1 MALYAVEAVD
11 DAYRATSAFLRP
23 VDRSRWLKLAL
34 VGLFVGTPGVGA
46 NSVQFSV
53 PADGTTPSNG
63 DFSTVPTEVW
73 IAVAVAVGL
82 AVLVVLAVLFV
93 GSVMEFVLVESLRQ
107 EEVRVR
113 AYWSRHLRRGTRL
126 FGFRLA
132 VGLFVLATVLVL
144 FGLLVV
150 PLALGVGA
158 VSALVLVVVLIPVFV
173 VLAVV
178 TGLVDGFTTMF
189 VVPVMMVEECGVL
202 AGWRRFWPTLAGAWT
217 QYLAYAVVSFVLALV
232 GGLLVAAVTAV
243 LAIVLLIPIGVLAGV
258 GVLLFLLTP
267 ALGIPALVIVG
278 VLFVA
283 GLVAVAALVQVP
295 VITYLRYFALLVL
308 GETNAA
314 FDLIPDQRE
323 AARR

>member
-1 MALYAVEAVD
+1 
-11 DAYRATSAFLRP
+11 
-23 VDRSRWLKLAL
+23 
-34 VGLFVGTPGVGA
+34 
-46 NSVQFSV
+46 
-53 PADGTTPSNG
+53 
-63 DFSTVPTEVW
+63 
-73 IAVAVAVGL
+73 
-82 AVLVVLAVLFV
+82 
-93 GSVMEFVLVESLRQ
+93 
-107 EEVRVR
+107 
-113 AYWSRHLRRGTRL
+113 
-126 FGFRLA
+126 
-132 VGLFVLATVLVL
+132 
-144 FGLLVV
+144 
-150 PLALGVGA
+150 
-158 VSALVLVVVLIPVFV
+158 
-173 VLAVV
+173 
-178 TGLVDGFTTMF
+178 MF